1 MILQKMKEEK
11 ERNEENK
18 KIIQGKIRAI
28 QIESKE
34 SLKKFKKKPVDSTIQ
49 FRVDVDYP
57 ITVNKTKKAKPTQT
71 E

>member
-34 SLKKFKKKPVDSTIQ
+34 SLKKFKKKPVDSTI
-49 FRVDVDYP
+49 
-57 ITVNKTKKAKPTQT
+57 
-71 E
+71 